1 MALTSS
7 WGIFCA
13 KEQVVVCIA
22 TSNTGRKRDHVQ
34 EAEVRKL
41 GTSKRE
47 DLRGRN
53 LLSLHYTWCHE
64 QRRRRLW
71 REMCCRRKDFKRD
84 FHKVDKLC
92 FSALGTYWYIG
103 WFIFTEDKK
112 DPRYWNLEQKNR
124 RTPMGWEASVVAKD
138 ARWYFNSKPYLRTDS
153 GSQPETSMHTI
164 CFHRC
169 WWTCWILPSSCLLA
183 YYCCRWQR
191 TGNLNVESEDRE
203 GEKWKQGIS

>member
-71 REMCCRRKDFKRD
+71 REMCCRRKDFKRED

-103 WFIFTEDKK
+103 WFIFTEDKR
-112 DPRYWNLEQKNR
+112 DHRYWNLEQK
-124 RTPMGWEASVVAKD
+124 TEELQWVEKHLWWQKMQGD
-138 ARWYFNSKPYLRTDS
+138 IL
-153 GSQPETSMHTI
+153 SQNPTLGLI
-164 CFHRC
+164 RGLNLKHRC
-169 WWTCWILPSSCLLA
+169 TLFASTDAGGPAEFFHLPVFWFIIAVGDRGLGTWTWSL
-183 YYCCRWQR
+183 
-191 TGNLNVESEDRE
+191 
-203 GEKWKQGIS
+203 